1 VYDGAGA
8 RVSSSTRNASSLLV
22 ASMIRANTTPGTRLM
37 GQISCWA
44 ASAAPV
50 VIESSR
56 VVASC
61 RRSLV
66 RAMLAGSIAVDVDAL
81 WCGRARKLA

>member
-1 VYDGAGA
+1 
-8 RVSSSTRNASSLLV
+8 
-22 ASMIRANTTPGTRLM
+22 
-37 GQISCWA
+37 
-44 ASAAPV
+44 V

-61 RRSLV
+61 GRSLV